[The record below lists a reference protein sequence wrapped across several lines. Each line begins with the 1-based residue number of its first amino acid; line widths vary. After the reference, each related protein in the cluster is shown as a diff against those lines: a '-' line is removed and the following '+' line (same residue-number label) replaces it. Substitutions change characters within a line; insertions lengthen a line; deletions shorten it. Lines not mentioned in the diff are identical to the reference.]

1 MHQYD
6 AETAPRVGKSPTC
19 PECLLA
25 ARARCR
31 KSENAHA
38 ATARYLS
45 SKKGRAAVA
54 RYRRGAR
61 GQATWRKQGERRR
74 ELRAEKR
81 VEQDLA
87 IGLPPGVKLC
97 RKGLHQYDSATAP
110 KAQGRPCCAECRRA
124 ARARYRQSE
133 RGREAIA
140 RYRLSEQGRAVLA
153 RYRRSEKG
161 RAMQARYRRNRKQRG
176 GPSGTT

>member
-1 MHQYD
+1 MALKTCKKGLHQYD
-6 AETAPRVGKSPTC
+6 TETAPRVGKSPSC
-19 PECLLA
+19 PECLRA

-45 SKKGRAAVA
+45 SKKGRAVVA
-54 RYRRGAR
+54 RYRRSAKGR
-61 GQATWRKQGERRR
+61 ATWRKQGERRR

-81 VEQDLA
+81 AELA
-87 IGLPPGVKLC
+87 PAAGLPPGMKLC
-97 RKGLHQYDSATAP
+97 RKGLHQYDPATAP
-110 KAQGRPCCAECRRA
+110 KVQGRPCCAECRRA

-133 RGREAIA
+133 WGREAIA
-140 RYRLSEQGRAVLA
+140 RYRLSEEGRALL
-153 RYRRSEKG
+153 
-161 RAMQARYRRNRKQRG
+161 ARYRRNRKQRG